1 MGPVAGGLEQEDA
14 IRAHAAMSI
23 AQARDLITGQGEVAS
38 AIVEQDEVVSRSIH
52 FRETQHAIGR

>member
-1 MGPVAGGLEQEDA
+1 MNEVRIFQDVQPGLDGLR
-14 IRAHAAMSI
+14 I
-23 AQARDLITGQGEVAS
+23 DLQVAS